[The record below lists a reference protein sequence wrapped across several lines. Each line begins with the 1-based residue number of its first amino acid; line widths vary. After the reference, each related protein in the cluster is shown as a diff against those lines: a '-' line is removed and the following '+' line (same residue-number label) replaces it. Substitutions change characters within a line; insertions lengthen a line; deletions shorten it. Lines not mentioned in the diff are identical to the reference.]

1 MKYPLDRLRNF
12 ILLILRYLVFLKKE
26 ILFNILRTKKIDTIT
41 NLLKGKS
48 PTNNLLEE
56 KINKFNILL
65 DFIEQLNK
73 LNLSTLL
80 FNTYY
85 K

>member
-1 MKYPLDRLRNF
+1 MKYPLGRLRNF
-12 ILLILRYLVFLKKE
+12 ILLTLRYPAFLKKE

-41 NLLKGKS
+41 NLLKDKS
-48 PTNNLLEE
+48 LANNLLEE
-56 KINKFNILL
+56 KIDKFNILL
-65 DFIEQLNK
+65 DFIEYLNK
-73 LNLSTLL
+73 LNLSILL